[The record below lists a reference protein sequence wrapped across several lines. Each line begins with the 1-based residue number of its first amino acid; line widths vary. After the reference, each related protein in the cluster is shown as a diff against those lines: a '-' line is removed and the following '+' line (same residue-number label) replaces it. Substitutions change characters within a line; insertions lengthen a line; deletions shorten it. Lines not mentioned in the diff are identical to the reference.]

1 MGPLQTMLQIPGGL
15 PPNPRSDGLGYNPR
29 CLRRDISLQA
39 AAATSD
45 AEVVRL
51 IKNYTDI
58 ASFQAEY
65 QGAFAEGRMGV
76 HTGGHYT
83 IGGDAGSDFY
93 NSPADP
99 AFFPHH
105 GMIDRVWWTWQNLDL
120 ETRERALAGRAG
132 TIGDENAKN
141 ATLQDD
147 LVMGPYVGFP
157 NITIG
162 DAISTIGGPFCYIY
176 T

>member
-1 MGPLQTMLQIPGGL
+1 MGPLQSMLKIPGGL
-15 PPNPRSDGLGYNPR
+15 KPNPQADGLGYNPR

-39 AAATSD
+39 SHETRD
-45 AEVVRL
+45 GVVSAL
-51 IKNYTDI
+51 IKNNPDI
-58 ASFQAEY
+58 AEFQRIY
-65 QGAFAEGRMGV
+65 QGEFAEGRMGV

-120 ETRERALAGRAG
+120 KNRQNAVAG
-132 TIGDENAKN
+132 TTALGGGGANT
-141 ATLQDD
+141 TLEDF
-147 LVMGPYVGFP
+147 LTMGKYVGVP
-157 NITIG
+157 DLKIK
-162 DAISTIGGPFCYIY
+162 DAMSTMAGPFCYIY
-176 T
+176 V